1 MPGGTNEVMADFFI
15 RVVGNSPEERFL
27 YIVRAQNAKEALNL
41 HINNMGDRP
50 CEVID
55 GLTGEVVERYQLNGK
70 KK

>member
-1 MPGGTNEVMADFFI
+1 MPGGTNDVMADFFI
-15 RVVGNSPEERFL
+15 RVFGNSPEERFL
-27 YIVRAQNAKEALNL
+27 YIVRAQNAKVALNL

-55 GLTGEVVERYQLNGK
+55 GVTGEILERYQLDGK